1 MTLRIATLVKQI
13 PALEEM
19 RIAADGRLDR
29 SNCALEM
36 NPYCR
41 RAVAASVEAVRE
53 HGGSVTVITLG
64 PPGAV
69 DVLRE
74 AIAWGIDRGVEISGV
89 HICGPEFA
97 GSDTLATARALVASM
112 DRALRTPSGA
122 NGSTKAGAAFDL
134 VIAGKNSVDSDTG
147 QVPPAVA
154 ELLDLPL
161 LAGVRWWSIENDE
174 LHAHLE
180 HGESILEVVAELP
193 AFITTAERL
202 LDPAKVD
209 PAGRAEVPENLITE
223 LNASQLGAGPWGDA
237 GSLTWVGEPTAIDL
251 TRNGEKNPDAP
262 LQTQVSRALEFLLQ
276 SNALAD
282 EASLQD
288 PQTVSGP
295 VTLDGPSIAVLVEPG
310 LEAQCRNLIAK
321 AANLADQID
330 GYCTSVTFDGTA
342 FGLGQGLGR
351 WGVGQS
357 IEVSNALVEEDA
369 AAAVI
374 AWAIDAQPWAILALS
389 TAWGREVGARAAAA
403 LNAGMIGDA
412 VSLAVSEEGRLIAT
426 KSALGGAFVVPIG
439 CRSDIQ
445 IATVRAG
452 LLPSASPRPLFSQP
466 RNVHIGVAARHRMK
480 ILSRSRDDS
489 IDLLATSH
497 RVVGIGRGVHPDEY
511 SQLDALTALLGAP
524 IGATRKVT
532 DAGWQPRGRQIGITG
547 GSVTPRLF
555 ISIGAQGKL
564 NHSVGF
570 RGAGT
575 VLAINSDPN
584 AAIFDYADIGI
595 VGDWRE
601 VLPLLVEAIK
611 PHVKSG

>member
-19 RIAADGRLDR
+19 RIGPDGRLDR

-41 RAVAASVEAVRE
+41 RAVSASVEAVRE

-74 AIAWGIDRGVEISGV
+74 AIAWGMQRGVEISGV

-112 DRALRTPSGA
+112 DTVLRSNASA
-122 NGSTKAGAAFDL
+122 NGATRSAMAFDI

-180 HGESILEVVAELP
+180 HGDSLVEVVVELP

-202 LDPAKVD
+202 LEPAKVD
-209 PAGRAEVPENLITE
+209 PVGRAEVPEHLITE
-223 LNASQLGAGPWGDA
+223 LNASQIGAGPWGDA
-237 GSLTWVGEPTAIDL
+237 GSLTWVGEPMAIDL
-251 TRNGEKNPDAP
+251 TRTGEKNPDAP
-262 LQTQVSRALEFLLQ
+262 LESQVLRALEVLLQ
-276 SNALAD
+276 SNALSD
-282 EASLQD
+282 EASIQE

-295 VTLDGPSIAVLVEPG
+295 VALDGPSIAVLVEPG

-330 GYCTSVTFDGTA
+330 GYCTAITFDGTP
-342 FGLGQGLGR
+342 FGLGQALGR

-374 AWAIDAQPWAILALS
+374 AWAIDARPWAILALS
-389 TAWGREVGARAAAA
+389 TSWGREVGARAAAA

-412 VSLAVSEEGRLIAT
+412 VSLAVSDEGRLIAT

-452 LLPSASPRPLFSQP
+452 LLPSASPRALFSPP
-466 RNVHIGVAARHRMK
+466 RSVHIGVAARHRMK
-480 ILSRSRDDS
+480 ILSHSRDDS

-497 RVVGIGRGVHPDEY
+497 RIVGIGRGVDPDEY
-511 SQLDALTALLGAP
+511 PQLDALTSLLGAP

-547 GSVTPRLF
+547 ISVTPRLF

-575 VLAINSDPN
+575 VLAINSDPD

-595 VGDWRE
+595 VGDWRV
-601 VLPLLVEAIK
+601 VLPLLVKALT
-611 PHVKSG
+611 PHVSSD